1 MEPRQFAVEPN
12 VQKIAVLRAN
22 RLGDLIFILPA
33 LDALRAAYPAAE
45 IVLLG
50 HAWYHDLLSGRPTP
64 VDRVIA
70 VPPCW
75 NPLEGFVAGEEPA
88 ELLAFFAEMQRERFD
103 LAIQLLGGGRHSNP
117 FVRRLGARLSV
128 GLKTPDAVALDR
140 WVPYML
146 YQPEIFRY
154 LEVVA
159 LVGALPATVEPR
171 LAVTPRDLAEAAAV
185 VPEGEAPLV
194 VIHPGASDSRRRW
207 PPEKFAA
214 VGDAVAAAGAQVAVI
229 GMAEER
235 DLVQGV
241 VGAMQANALD
251 LCGRLSLRAL
261 TGLLHRS
268 SVMVGNDSGP
278 VHLAEVVGAATVAVY
293 WCGNLITAGP
303 LTRARHRPVISWQ
316 LICPACG
323 VDCTVYRCDHPD
335 SFVTAVPVD
344 EVRDAALDLLAASR
358 VRAPAGSRR

>member
-1 MEPRQFAVEPN
+1 MEPRHFAVEPH

-22 RLGDLIFILPA
+22 RLGDLVFVLPA
-33 LDALRAAYPAAE
+33 LDALRAAYPHAE

-50 HAWYHDLLSGRPTP
+50 FSWYEDLLAGRPGP
-64 VDRVIA
+64 VDRVIV

-75 NPLEGFVAGEEPA
+75 NPLEGFPAGAEPP
-88 ELLAFFAEMQRERFD
+88 ELAAFFAAMQRERFD

-117 FVRRLGARLSV
+117 FVQRLGARLTV
-128 GLKTPDAVALDR
+128 GLKAPDAVALDR
-140 WVPYML
+140 WVPYIL

-159 LVGALPATVEPR
+159 LVGAPPVTFEPR
-171 LAVTPRDLAEAAAV
+171 LAVTLQDLAEAAV
-185 VPEGEAPLV
+185 VPEDDRPLA

-207 PPEKFAA
+207 PATEFAA
-214 VGDAVAAAGAQVAVI
+214 VGDALAAAGAQVAVI

-241 VGAMQANALD
+241 IGAMRAEALD

-261 TGLLHRS
+261 TGLLHRT

-278 VHLAEVVGAATVAVY
+278 VHLAEAVGAATVAVY

-303 LTRARHRPVISWQ
+303 LTRARHRPIISWQ
-316 LICPACG
+316 LTCPACG

-335 SFVTAVPVD
+335 SFVADVPVD

-358 VRAPAGSRR
+358 VPALVSSPR